1 MSKLLVQPNT
11 RADNTSLHFS
21 PPASHVRPTLTSIP
35 RSDLTPEP
43 DASRFP
49 IVAVSDAYAQ
59 ATLTTRNEIMG
70 KPLFEVFPDNP
81 DDPNPTGVKNLTDA
95 LNTVLETRK
104 PFTVATQKYDIPR
117 PDKSF

>member
-1 MSKLLVQPNT
+1 MIEQTNT
-11 RADNTSLHFS
+11 KPDNTSPDFS
-21 PPASHVRPTLTSIP
+21 PPASHFRAIFESIP
-35 RSDLTPEP
+35 GLYLILKP
-43 DASRFP
+43 DAPRFT